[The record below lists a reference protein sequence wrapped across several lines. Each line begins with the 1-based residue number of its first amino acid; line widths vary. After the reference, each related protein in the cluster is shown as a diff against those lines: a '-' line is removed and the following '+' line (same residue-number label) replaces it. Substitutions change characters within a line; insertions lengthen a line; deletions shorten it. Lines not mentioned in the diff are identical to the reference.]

1 MKKDWETN
9 IAKNSKFNKILG
21 LEREKARKGL
31 ENLADFAFYYSCYFG
46 TFFMVGSW
54 PWKVLLAF
62 TFVSSICARLWAL
75 GFDTSISIGRE
86 ETLTRGCL
94 GPFLPFFL
102 MRNSWLFFFTF
113 AKLKAFFSFI
123 LYKSELLQIGT
134 ILVVVVV
141 VDFCEI
147 CGPLEGL
154 VYLYSFA
161 EFGILVS
168 LAIFVSLF
176 LS

>member
-1 MKKDWETN
+1 MTRIFLAMKKDWETN

-102 MRNSWLFFFTF
+102 MRNSWLFFVLLRNPRPSFPLFFTSLNFCKLEQFWLLLLLIF
-113 AKLKAFFSFI
+113 AK
-123 LYKSELLQIGT
+123 
-134 ILVVVVV
+134 
-141 VDFCEI
+141 
-147 CGPLEGL
+147 
-154 VYLYSFA
+154 FA
-161 EFGILVS
+161 DR
-168 LAIFVSLF
+168 
-176 LS
+176 